1 MRIAV
6 DAMGGDH
13 APAHPVDGAVAA
25 GQAAGLFSAG
35 HTGAS
40 VVAAHAVFGMLPGAD
55 RPALAVVAAHAV
67 FGMLPGADRP
77 ALAPSVPVQAGSAV
91 LPDAGATVECKPV
104 HLLQF
109 AHMGAR

>member
-55 RPALAVVAAHAV
+55 RPALA
-67 FGMLPGADRP
+67 
-77 ALAPSVPVQAGSAV
+77 PSVPVQAGSAV